1 MAWGPVRV
9 CFPVL
14 VEIYGG
20 LWDGQRQGWVCA
32 QDQKYIDLSARESDA
47 DSNAS
52 KYGPVVLSKMTLC
65 ENESTGVGESRL
77 GVRKSGYRSSRSL
90 FFFFG
95 LGHGLPFCCLL
106 GTFVPMAQFARN
118 FFFRTLFEMM
128 MNRL

>member
-95 LGHGLPFCCLL
+95 LGHGLPLL
-106 GTFVPMAQFARN
+106 LSFGDVCADGTTDVDS
-118 FFFRTLFEMM
+118 
-128 MNRL
+128 